1 MFENS
6 TKMIMVNCKR
16 SHPNHF
22 KYKNKKKKKKRQ
34 QITQMSPNLHLQP
47 TQARNPTE
55 SFIKMLGKLRHK
67 YQSLQNVNLNFP

>member
-6 TKMIMVNCKR
+6 TKMIMGNCKR

-22 KYKNKKKKKKRQ
+22 KYKNKKKKRL
-34 QITQMSPNLHLQP
+34 QITQMLPNLHLQP
-47 TQARNPTE
+47 TRARNPME
-55 SFIKMLGKLRHK
+55 SFIRMSGKLRPK